1 MNEILSTVAWL
12 ADPAHWQGSDG
23 IPIRLVQHLVICL
36 AALVVAAVI
45 ALPIGLWTGHTGR
58 GGQLAVSAAN
68 VGRAVPSY
76 AVLVM
81 VLPISL
87 SLSPAY
93 GLDVIPTFVA
103 MTLLA
108 IPAILV
114 NAYAGLREVDRDL
127 VEAARGVGMRERQ
140 VLTRVELPLALPVIL
155 GGLRTAS
162 VQVIATATLGAVVAY
177 GGFGRYIVDGIARNE
192 DDRLL
197 AGVVLVAGLAIT
209 TELVFEW
216 LQRRMSPPGFGDA
229 SPAGPGGVAS
239 DELELGLPA
248 ATPAAG

>member
-1 MNEILSTVAWL
+1 MNEILATVAWL

-45 ALPIGLWTGHTGR
+45 ALPIGLWTGHAGR

-216 LQRRMSPPGFGDA
+216 LQRRMSPPGVREF
-229 SPAGPGGVAS
+229 S
-239 DELELGLPA
+239 A
-248 ATPAAG
+248 AE

>member
-1 MNEILSTVAWL
+1 MNEILATIAWL
-12 ADPAHWQGSDG
+12 ADPAHWQGPDG
-23 IPIRLVQHLVICL
+23 IPLRFAQHLVICL
-36 AALVVAAVI
+36 AALVVASAI

-58 GGQLAVSAAN
+58 GGRFAVNAAN
-68 VGRAVPSY
+68 IGRAVPSY

-87 SLSPAY
+87 QLSPEY

-108 IPAILV
+108 VPAILV
-114 NAYAGLREVDRDL
+114 NAYAGVREVDTDL
-127 VEAARGVGMRERQ
+127 VEAGRGVGMRERE
-140 VLTRVELPLALPVIL
+140 VLARVELPLALPVIL
-155 GGLRTAS
+155 GGLRTAT

-197 AGVVLVAGLAIT
+197 AGVVLVAGFAIT
-209 TELVFEW
+209 AELAFEW
-216 LQRRMSPPGFGDA
+216 LQRRLSPPGARDDT
-229 SPAGPGGVAS
+229 PAGPGGAAA
-239 DELELGLPA
+239 DELELVLAPMSG
-248 ATPAAG
+248 AG